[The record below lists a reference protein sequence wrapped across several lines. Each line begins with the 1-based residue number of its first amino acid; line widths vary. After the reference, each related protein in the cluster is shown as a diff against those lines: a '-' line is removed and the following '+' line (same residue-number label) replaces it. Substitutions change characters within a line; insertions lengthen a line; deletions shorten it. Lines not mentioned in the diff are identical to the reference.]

1 MEIERKFLI
10 NKFPDM
16 TAYKEYNI
24 YQFYLSTNP
33 VEVRVRSKESDND
46 INYKL
51 TFKGKGRLSRQEYEV
66 NITED
71 TFYELLSFV
80 EQPPIYKILKTYRL
94 ANGLLLEC
102 NLVDYKTDTEFMYA
116 EIEFET
122 EFLASQF
129 DKNSLSFL
137 LNEVTYDDYY
147 KMKNYWNRKGN
158 AL

>member
-10 NKFPDM
+10 DKFPDLPIH
-16 TAYKEYNI
+16 EQYNI
-24 YQFYLSTNP
+24 LQFYIATNP
-33 VEVRVRSKESDND
+33 IEVRIRSKEKDN
-46 INYKL
+46 NLSYKL
-51 TFKGKGRLSRQEYEV
+51 TFKGKGKLSRPEYEIDI
-66 NITED
+66 NKE
-71 TFYELLSFV
+71 TFNVLLSFV

-102 NLVDYKTDTEFMYA
+102 SLVDYKTDTEFMYA

-147 KMKNYWNRKGN
+147 KMRNYWTRK
-158 AL
+158 